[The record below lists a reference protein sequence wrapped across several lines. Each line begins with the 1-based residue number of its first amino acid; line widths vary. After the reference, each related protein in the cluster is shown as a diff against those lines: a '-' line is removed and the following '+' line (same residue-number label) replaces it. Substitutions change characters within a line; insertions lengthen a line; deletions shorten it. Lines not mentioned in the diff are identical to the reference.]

1 MAITD
6 ILTRVF
12 GCIGVLASLSII
24 AAYFISKTFRES
36 VIARLCVAISFAD
49 FISVGA
55 QMLGPLGPDA
65 GPASFLCQIQ
75 AAFQHFGEVAA
86 ALIITCIAMNLLMVV
101 KSKSTLED
109 INSYDAYY
117 IPTSFSIAGII
128 AIAPLWLRDI
138 NEDPAYGSV
147 GTWCYII
154 RNAKMLMFTLYG
166 PIIFTFFFNF
176 ATFAIVKLEE
186 RRKMRENAMFRG
198 FSVDDPRLDA
208 LPGIISLYIVVFSI
222 TWFPMMTVFIYK
234 LFVPTADLGWLL
246 IINSVFLP
254 ARGLTD
260 GLVAF
265 YQAWRSKNPVVNR
278 FKPTKLNSL

>member
-1 MAITD
+1 MALTD

-12 GCIGVLASLSII
+12 GCIGVLASLSILV
-24 AAYFISKTFRES
+24 AYFMSKTFRES
-36 VIARLCVAISFAD
+36 VIARLCVAISFVD

-55 QMLGPLGPDA
+55 QMLGAVGPDA
-65 GPASFLCQIQ
+65 GKESFLCQTQ

-86 ALIITCIAMNLLMVV
+86 ALIITCIAINLLMVV
-101 KSKSTLED
+101 QNKSTLED
-109 INSYDAYY
+109 INSYDSYY

-128 AIAPLWLRDI
+128 AIVPLWLRDI

-147 GTWCYII
+147 GTWCYITQ
-154 RNAKMLMFTLYG
+154 NAKMLMFTLYG
-166 PIIFTFFFNF
+166 PIIFTFVFNF

-186 RRKMRENAMFRG
+186 RKKMRENAMFRG

-208 LPGIISLYIVVFSI
+208 LPGVISLYIIVFSI
-222 TWFPMMTVFIYK
+222 TWLPMMIVFIYK
-234 LFVPTADLGWLL
+234 LFVPTVNLSWLMV
-246 IINSVFLP
+246 INSVFLP

-278 FKPTKLNSL
+278 FKPARLNS

>member
-1 MAITD
+1 MPLTD

-24 AAYFISKTFRES
+24 SAYFVSKTFRES

-55 QMLGPLGPDA
+55 QMLGSLGPEA
-65 GPASFLCQIQ
+65 GNTSFLCQVQ
-75 AAFQHFGEVAA
+75 GAFQHFGEVAG
-86 ALIITCIAMNLLMVV
+86 ALIITCIAINLLVVV
-101 KSKSTLED
+101 KNKSTLED

-117 IPTSFSIAGII
+117 IPTSYTIAGII
-128 AIAPLWLRDI
+128 AIVPMWLRDV
-138 NEDPAYGSV
+138 NEDTAYGSIV
-147 GTWCYII
+147 TWCYII

-176 ATFAIVKLEE
+176 ATFAVVKLEE
-186 RRKMRENAMFRG
+186 RKKMRENAMFRG
-198 FSVDDPRLDA
+198 FSVEDPRLDA
-208 LPGIISLYIVVFSI
+208 LPGIISLYIIVFSI
-222 TWFPMMTVFIYK
+222 TWLPMMTIFIYR
-234 LFVPTADLGWLL
+234 LFVEKANVDWLF
-246 IINSVFLP
+246 IINSIFLP

-265 YQAWRSKNPVVNR
+265 YQAWRSKNPIVNR
-278 FKPTKLNSL
+278 FKPAKLNSL

>member
-1 MAITD
+1 MALTD

-12 GCIGVLASLSII
+12 GCIGVIASLSVI

-55 QMLGPLGPDA
+55 QMLGALGPDA
-65 GPASFLCQIQ
+65 GPSSFLCQVQ

-86 ALIITCIAMNLLMVV
+86 ALIITCIAINLLMVV

-117 IPTSFSIAGII
+117 IPTSYSIAGII
-128 AIAPLWLRDI
+128 AVVPMWLRDI

-176 ATFAIVKLEE
+176 ATFSIVKLEE
-186 RRKMRENAMFRG
+186 RKKMRENAMFRG

-222 TWFPMMTVFIYK
+222 TWLPMMTLFIYK
-234 LFVPTADLGWLL
+234 LFYPNANLSWLL
-246 IINSVFLP
+246 MVNSVCLP
-254 ARGLTD
+254 SRGLTD

-265 YQAWRSKNPVVNR
+265 YQAWRSKNPIVNR
-278 FKPTKLNSL
+278 FKPAKLNSF

>member
-6 ILTRVF
+6 ILTRIF

-24 AAYFISKTFRES
+24 IAYFMSKTFRES

-55 QMLGPLGPDA
+55 QMLGPIGPQA
-65 GPASFLCQIQ
+65 GPSSFLCQTQ

-86 ALIITCIAMNLLMVV
+86 ALIITCIAMNLLLVV
-101 KSKSTLED
+101 KNKSTLED
-109 INSYDAYY
+109 INSYDSYY
-117 IPTSFSIAGII
+117 IPTSYTIAGII
-128 AIAPLWLRDI
+128 AVVPLWIRDV
-138 NEDPAYGSV
+138 NEDPAYGSFGV
-147 GTWCYII
+147 WCYII
-154 RNAKMLMFTLYG
+154 KNAKMLMFTLYG

-186 RRKMRENAMFRG
+186 RKKMRENAMFRG
-198 FSVDDPRLDA
+198 FSVEDPRLDA
-208 LPGIISLYIVVFSI
+208 LPGIISLYIVVFSL

-234 LFVPTADLGWLL
+234 LFVPDADLSWLM
-246 IINSVFLP
+246 IINAVFLP

-265 YQAWRSKNPVVNR
+265 YQAWRSKNPIVNR